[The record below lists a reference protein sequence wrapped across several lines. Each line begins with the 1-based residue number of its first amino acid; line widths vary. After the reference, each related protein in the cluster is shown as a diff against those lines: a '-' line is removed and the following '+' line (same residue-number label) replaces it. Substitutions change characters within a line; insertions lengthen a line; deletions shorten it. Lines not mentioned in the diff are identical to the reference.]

1 MQTAMVIRGRLVGP
15 RNVELEESVGDMSPD
30 VEVIVRP
37 KVQATAEGP
46 KDLIEFPRSVPSGGR
61 TREDIDHQL
70 AEERSAWGDR

>member
-1 MQTAMVIRGRLVGP
+1 
-15 RNVELEESVGDMSPD
+15 MSPD

-46 KDLIEFPRSVPSGGR
+46 KDLIEFLRSVPSGGR